1 MLSISKLSKTSKII
15 YRFLK
20 IKLIYTFSS
29 SNQKILSE
37 NLSELSLE
45 NPHPKFDYDENVK
58 KLTEISKIVFPNVNQ
73 FSLKRQKQIF
83 YTFTPY
89 QMMDPIAYKS
99 IEKNLMKSFNEME
112 FEEVIKFLKCLSL
125 SKNLTISPTIF
136 LLIEHRI
143 MKNLSIMKQC
153 NVKSMVDLCEGLFN
167 KLLGNLESLNLNH
180 LVLVYFLFFSEFL
193 QKNMLDPLTLEN
205 NNKFQ
210 IKENI
215 NQILLTGQS
224 SNNNNESK
232 ISSFVCNPQEN
243 YDTNKQSLEQKIE
256 KLIESEKK
264 CLKLNDI
271 FIFFDC
277 FLFLERK
284 LPEKLEKAI
293 IKSISEI
300 NFGMTPNE
308 IFKLIEILNDKRL
321 KSTKNMS
328 IQIIN
333 YVYSYFDKFMN
344 ELSSFEIC
352 EIWKYVD
359 FYNLGSFKI
368 KFCNFSL
375 CF

>member
-1 MLSISKLSKTSKII
+1 MTNEQFLSILESFDLLN
-15 YRFLK
+15 LK
-20 IKLIYTFSS
+20 KNSRVC
-29 SNQKILSE
+29 KILTSYFS
-37 NLSELSLE
+37 NKYDKMPYYISL
-45 NPHPKFDYDENVK
+45 
-58 KLTEISKIVFPNVNQ
+58 
-73 FSLKRQKQIF
+73 RA
-83 YTFTPY
+83 
-89 QMMDPIAYKS
+89 M
-99 IEKNLMKSFNEME
+99 
-112 FEEVIKFLKCLSL
+112 
-125 SKNLTISPTIF
+125 IF
-136 LLIEHRI
+136 LIR
-143 MKNLSIMKQC
+143 SKQC